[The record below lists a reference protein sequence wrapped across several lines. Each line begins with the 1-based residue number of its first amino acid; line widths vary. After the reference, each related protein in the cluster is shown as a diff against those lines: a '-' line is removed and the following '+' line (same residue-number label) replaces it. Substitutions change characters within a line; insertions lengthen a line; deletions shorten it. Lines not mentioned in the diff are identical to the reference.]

1 MDRNTIKM
9 LTQEVMKRTDRVI
22 SEEELQG
29 FVVDFLK
36 EKKNEN
42 LLEDSFFFIFL
53 VNEIITE
60 LEK

>member
-1 MDRNTIKM
+1 MDRNTIKK

-29 FVVDFLK
+29 FIIDFLK
-36 EKKNEN
+36 EKKSEK
-42 LLEDSFFFIFL
+42 LVEDSFFFMFL